1 MLSCAWLRN
10 APRDPST
17 KAALA
22 PPPERWVPP
31 VGVAAAE
38 AGAGGGG
45 GAADVNAGGDDG
57 STLPEL
63 EPLTPSQ
70 ALRNAH
76 RHLRDTL
83 LDVYAAFLA
92 FATQLVT
99 AETAMVAGIAVGAV
113 FAFTRWF
120 EERGAGGSHR
130 RVVSNLN
137 WTIFATVV
145 VFPLCAR
152 AARVSAGGTMM
163 RRCACA
169 CALTRAAPRAARS
182 R

>member
-17 KAALA
+17 KVALA
-22 PPPERWVPP
+22 PPPACWVPP
-31 VGVAAAE
+31 AGADAAA
-38 AGAGGGG
+38 AGAGG
-45 GAADVNAGGDDG
+45 GAADVDAGGDDG

-63 EPLTPSQ
+63 EPLTLRQ
-70 ALRNAH
+70 ALPNTY
-76 RHLRDTL
+76 RHIRDTV

-92 FATQLVT
+92 FLTQLVT
-99 AETAMVAGIAVGAV
+99 AETALVAGVAVGAV
-113 FAFTRWF
+113 FAFTKWF
-120 EERGAGGSHR
+120 EAGSGSHR

-137 WTIFATVV
+137 WSVFATVV

-152 AARVSAGGTMM
+152 GARQPWRLSDAAM
-163 RRCACA
+163 RLRLQAEAC
-169 CALTRAAPRAARS
+169 AAPRAARS